1 VDDRDGAAGR
11 TSGTTRGDAAPASRV
26 PPALQPGD
34 PPALQPGDRVLL
46 LGIGNDLR
54 GDDGAGPRVARAL
67 EGRVPWDVRA
77 VHGLTPELADD
88 LAEVDLAL
96 FVDAHADVAL
106 ARPTWSHHRVEAAT
120 PGTPLLG
127 HTLDVPALLALT
139 AQLHGH
145 APRAATLS
153 LPARDFA
160 LGETLS
166 PTAGTGVDAAI
177 AALRT
182 LARG

>member
-1 VDDRDGAAGR
+1 
-11 TSGTTRGDAAPASRV
+11 
-26 PPALQPGD
+26 
-34 PPALQPGDRVLL
+34 VLL

-77 VHGLTPELADD
+77 VHGLTPEMADD
-88 LAEVDLAL
+88 LVEVDLAL

-106 ARPTWSHHRVEAAT
+106 AQPVWTHHRVEAAA

-139 AQLHGH
+139 AQLHGR

-153 LPARDFA
+153 LPARDFS

-166 PTAGTGVDAAI
+166 PEAEAGVTAAV

>member
-1 VDDRDGAAGR
+1 MQDDGDGAAGAPDAV
-11 TSGTTRGDAAPASRV
+11 TAPSSGAPPV
-26 PPALQPGD
+26 VHQ
-34 PPALQPGDRVLL
+34 GDRVLL

-67 EGRVPWDVRA
+67 EGRVPWEVRA

-88 LAEVDLAL
+88 FAEVDLAL

-106 ARPTWSHHRVEAAT
+106 ARPTWTHHRVEAAA

-139 AQLHGH
+139 AQLHGR

-153 LPARDFA
+153 LPARDFS
-160 LGETLS
+160 LGETLT
-166 PTAGTGVDAAI
+166 PDAEAGVAA
-177 AALRT
+177 AVAGL
-182 LARG
+182 LVL

>member
-1 VDDRDGAAGR
+1 MDDRDGAASR
-11 TSGTTRGDAAPASRV
+11 TAGTTRGDAAPATGG
-26 PPALQPGD
+26 PPALR
-34 PPALQPGDRVLL
+34 PGDRVLL

-54 GDDGAGPRVARAL
+54 GDDGAGPAVARAL

-96 FVDAHADVAL
+96 FVDAHADLAL
-106 ARPTWSHHRVEAAT
+106 ARPTWSHHRVEAAA

-153 LPARDFA
+153 LPARDFS

-166 PTAGTGVDAAI
+166 PEAAAGVDAAVVR
-177 AALRT
+177 L
-182 LARG
+182 LEL